1 MNGSALNSR
10 GIELKRFGFLFLLL
24 WTVGLAPS
32 GCDRNIAPYQPGES
46 PQTPDLARIFP
57 APEVSALPEGE
68 PARPA
73 PAGRSGASV
82 RGTVFAEGAAPE
94 APGAVLF
101 IIARPAGAAG
111 GPPLAVVRIPSPELP
126 FDFEIGPKDV
136 MIPSMTF
143 EGPIELTA
151 RLDGDGNASTR
162 AAGDRETVEQVAVAP
177 GDAGVTLRLQ

>member
-1 MNGSALNSR
+1 M
-10 GIELKRFGFLFLLL
+10 KRFGLMLLLFLTL
-24 WTVGLAPS
+24 GMSAA
-32 GCDRNIAPYQPGES
+32 GCDRNIAPYQPGET
-46 PQTPDLARIFP
+46 PQPPDLARIFP
-57 APEVSALPEGE
+57 APEAPAVPEGE

-73 PAGRSGASV
+73 ATGRSGAVV
-82 RGTVFAEGAAPE
+82 RGTAFVEADAADV
-94 APGAVLF
+94 PGAVLF

-111 GPPLAVVRIPSPELP
+111 GPPLAVVRVPSPEFP

-162 AAGDRETVEQVAVAP
+162 TAGDRATGQPVAVAP